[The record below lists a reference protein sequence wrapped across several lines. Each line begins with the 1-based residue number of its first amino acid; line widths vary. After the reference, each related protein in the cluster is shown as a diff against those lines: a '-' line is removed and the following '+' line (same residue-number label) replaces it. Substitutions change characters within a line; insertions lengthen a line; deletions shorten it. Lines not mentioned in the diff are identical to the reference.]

1 MLDRLIRR
9 QEVEERTGLSRASIY
24 TMMDEG
30 QFPRPVRI
38 GKRAV
43 AWRQSEIEE
52 WMASREAA

>member
-1 MLDRLIRR
+1 MLDRLMRR
-9 QEVEERTGLSRASIY
+9 REVEKVTGLSRPTIY
-24 TMMDEG
+24 VMINKG
-30 QFPRPVRI
+30 LFPRPCRI